1 MLFVEFSDILKML
14 GWLGN
19 INLFLQRRKR
29 KMEKGIISY
38 KSERGYCII
47 RSSVGEKIFV
57 HISNIG
63 EEAYKHLAKGCKV
76 LFDYEETEKGK
87 SATNV
92 ILELPES
99 QHGKTVDFS
108 EEQIREMFGDLA
120 AEDEKMERFSSYFIK
135 TDVYKKIH
143 NFLPIRI
150 LVAHKGIG
158 KSAVFRMSYLENQKN
173 NVLSVWVK
181 PDDILGIAS
190 AEDCADP
197 LEMIRQWKSGL
208 EELLVEKVVSN
219 FNISKDN
226 DTINRISRN
235 GLKFTE
241 RIGMIVKKVPEVV
254 DIDAIKKGIV
264 DMYIKKRK
272 IVIYIDDLDRAWN
285 GSKKNI
291 YRISALLNAVRDMC
305 NETDELCFRISL
317 RSDVYYLVRTA
328 DESTDKIDG
337 NVLWLT
343 WTEHELLALLV
354 KRVQSYFGNYF
365 SERELL
371 DMEQWEMS
379 KYLNDIMADTFE
391 GSGKWNNRP
400 IRYIFLSLIR
410 RRPRDLINLCTLA
423 ARNANAKG
431 RNLIVTE
438 DWEEVFE
445 QYSSSRLQ
453 DTINEHK
460 YELPDIERLLLGMKP
475 SHTMKKTDKPFV
487 YDKERLICK
496 IEGII
501 QNGKFYFVNNKE
513 CTVEELVAFMYKINF
528 LNARKDVD
536 GGYIDRKYFE
546 NNKYITAKSVDFGY
560 DWEVHP
566 AFRWALYPE
575 IRDIF
580 RYTDIPENL

>member
-1 MLFVEFSDILKML
+1 
-14 GWLGN
+14 
-19 INLFLQRRKR
+19 
-29 KMEKGIISY
+29 MEKGIISN
-38 KSERGYCII
+38 KTENGYSFI
-47 RSSVGEKIFV
+47 RSLTGENIFV
-57 HISNIG
+57 HINNVG
-63 EEAYKHLAKGCKV
+63 EEVYEKLAKGSRV
-76 LFDYEETEKGK
+76 LFEYEETARGK

-92 ILELPES
+92 ILEQPENP
-99 QHGKTVDFS
+99 HGKVIDFS
-108 EEQIREMFGDLA
+108 EEQIRDMFGDLA
-120 AEDEKMERFSSYFIK
+120 AEDEKRERFSSYFIK

-143 NFLPIRI
+143 NFLPIRM

-173 NVLSVWVK
+173 NVLSIWVK
-181 PDDILGIAS
+181 PDDILGIAN
-190 AEDCADP
+190 AGDEADP

-208 EELLVEKVVSN
+208 EELLVEKVISN
-219 FNISKDN
+219 FDISKDN
-226 DTINRISRN
+226 DVVNLISRK
-235 GLKFTE
+235 GLKLTE
-241 RIGMIVKKVPEVV
+241 RIGMIVKKVQDVV
-254 DIDAIKKGIV
+254 DVDAIKKSIV
-264 DMYIKKRK
+264 DKYLENHK

-285 GSKKNI
+285 GSKQNI

-354 KRVQSYFGNYF
+354 RRVQSYFGNDI
-365 SERELL
+365 SEEELL
-371 DMEQWEMS
+371 AMDQKQMS
-379 KYLNDIMADTFE
+379 TYLNDIMADTFE
-391 GSGKWNNRP
+391 GAGKWNNRP

-431 RNLIVTE
+431 RNLIITE

-475 SHTMKKTDKPFV
+475 SHEMKKTEKPFV
-487 YDKERLICK
+487 YNKDRLLRK
-496 IEGII
+496 IEGIM
-501 QNGKFYFVNNKE
+501 QNGKLYFENNKE
-513 CTVEELVAFMYKINF
+513 CTVDELIAFMYKINF
-528 LNARKDVD
+528 LNARKDVT
-536 GGYIDRKYFE
+536 GGFIDRKYFE
-546 NNKYITAKSVDFGY
+546 ENKYITSKSVDFGY

-575 IRDIF
+575 ARDIF
-580 RYTDIPENL
+580 RHTDIPQNL

>member
-1 MLFVEFSDILKML
+1 
-14 GWLGN
+14 
-19 INLFLQRRKR
+19 
-29 KMEKGIISY
+29 MEKGIVSN
-38 KSERGYCII
+38 KTDKGYSFI
-47 RSSVGEKIFV
+47 RSSTGESIFV
-57 HISNIG
+57 HINNVG
-63 EEAYKHLAKGCKV
+63 KEAYEQLAKGSRV
-76 LFDYEETEKGK
+76 LFDYEETDRGK
-87 SATNV
+87 RATKVMIEPSEN
-92 ILELPES
+92 P
-99 QHGKTVDFS
+99 HGKVIDFS
-108 EEQIREMFGDLA
+108 EEQIRDMFGDLA
-120 AEDEKMERFSSYFIK
+120 AEDEKKDRFSAYFIK

-158 KSAVFRMSYLENQKN
+158 KSAVFQMSYLENLRN
-173 NVLSVWVK
+173 NVLCIWVK
-181 PDDILGIAS
+181 PDDILGIAN
-190 AEDCADP
+190 ADDGTDP
-197 LEMIRQWKSGL
+197 LEMIRQWKTGL

-226 DTINRISRN
+226 DTINQISRN
-235 GLKFTE
+235 GLKLTE
-241 RIGMIVKKVPEVV
+241 RIGMIVKKVQDVV
-254 DIDAIKKGIV
+254 DVDAIKKSV
-264 DMYIKKRK
+264 ADQYLKNHK
-272 IVIYIDDLDRAWN
+272 IVIYVDDLDRAWN
-285 GSKKNI
+285 GSKQNI

-305 NETDELCFRISL
+305 NESNELCFRISL

-354 KRVQSYFGNYF
+354 KRVQTYFDNDI

-371 DMEQWEMS
+371 GMGQQEMS
-379 KYLNDIMADTFE
+379 AYLDDIMASTFE
-391 GSGKWNNRP
+391 GAGKWNKRP

-423 ARNANAKG
+423 ARNANAEG

-445 QYSSSRLQ
+445 QYSTSRLQ

-475 SHTMKKTDKPFV
+475 SHEMKKTEKPFV
-487 YDKERLICK
+487 YDKERLVRK
-496 IEGII
+496 IEGIM
-501 QNGKFYFVNNKE
+501 QNGKFYFANNKE
-513 CTVEELVAFMYKINF
+513 CTVEELIAFMYKINF
-528 LNARKDVD
+528 LNARKDAA
-536 GGYIDRKYFE
+536 GGFIDRKYFE
-546 NNKYITAKSVDFGY
+546 DNKYITSNSVDFGY

-575 IRDIF
+575 TRDIF
-580 RYTDIPENL
+580 RYTDIPKNL

>member
-1 MLFVEFSDILKML
+1 
-14 GWLGN
+14 
-19 INLFLQRRKR
+19 
-29 KMEKGIISY
+29 MEKGIISN
-38 KSERGYCII
+38 KTEKGYCFI
-47 RSSVGEKIFV
+47 RSSTGDSIFV
-57 HISNIG
+57 HINDVG
-63 EEAYKHLAKGCKV
+63 REVYEQLAKSKV
-76 LFDYEETEKGK
+76 LFDYEETDKRK
-87 SATNV
+87 RATNV

-99 QHGKTVDFS
+99 PFGKVIDFS
-108 EEQIREMFGDLA
+108 EEQIREIFGDLA
-120 AEDEKMERFSSYFIK
+120 AEDEKRERFSSYFIK

-143 NFLPIRI
+143 NFLPIRL

-158 KSAVFRMSYLENQKN
+158 KSAVFRMSYLENIEN
-173 NVLSVWVK
+173 NVLSIWVK
-181 PDDILGIAS
+181 PDDILGIAKT
-190 AEDCADP
+190 EDGTDP

-208 EELLVEKVVSN
+208 EELLVEKVISN

-226 DTINRISRN
+226 DGINQISRN

-241 RIGMIVKKVPEVV
+241 RISMIIKKVRDVV
-254 DIDAIKKGIV
+254 DVDEIKKSV
-264 DMYIKKRK
+264 ADQYLKNHK
-272 IVIYIDDLDRAWN
+272 IVIYVDDLDRAWN
-285 GSKKNI
+285 GSKQNI

-305 NETDELCFRISL
+305 NETSELCFRISL

-354 KRVQSYFGNYF
+354 KRVQSYFGNDI
-365 SERELL
+365 SEKELL
-371 DMEQWEMS
+371 GMKQREMS
-379 KYLNDIMADTFE
+379 EYLNGIMSDTFE
-391 GSGKWNNRP
+391 GAGKWNNRP

-423 ARNANAKG
+423 ARNANAEG

-475 SHTMKKTDKPFV
+475 SHEMKKTEKPFV
-487 YDKERLICK
+487 YDKERLVRK
-496 IEGII
+496 IEGIM
-501 QNGKFYFVNNKE
+501 QNGKFYFVNDKE
-513 CTVEELVAFMYKINF
+513 CTVEELIAFMYKINF
-528 LNARKDVD
+528 LNARKDTA
-536 GGYIDRKYFE
+536 GGFIDRKYFE
-546 NNKYITAKSVDFGY
+546 DNKYITAKSVDFGY
-560 DWEVHP
+560 NWEVHP

-575 IRDIF
+575 ARDIF
-580 RYTDIPENL
+580 RYTDIPQNL

>member
-1 MLFVEFSDILKML
+1 MERGIIRNKT
-14 GWLGN
+14 
-19 INLFLQRRKR
+19 
-29 KMEKGIISY
+29 EKG
-38 KSERGYCII
+38 YCFI
-47 RSSVGEKIFV
+47 RSSTGDNIFV
-57 HISNIG
+57 HINNVG
-63 EEAYKHLAKGCKV
+63 REVYEQLAKGSKV

-87 SATNV
+87 KATNV
-92 ILELPES
+92 MLELPERPY
-99 QHGKTVDFS
+99 GKVIDFS

-120 AEDEKMERFSSYFIK
+120 AEDERRERFSSYFIK

-158 KSAVFRMSYLENQKN
+158 KSAVFRMSYLENLKN
-173 NVLSVWVK
+173 NVLSIWVK
-181 PDDILGIAS
+181 PDDILGIANT
-190 AEDCADP
+190 EDGTDP
-197 LEMIRQWKSGL
+197 LEMIRQWKAGL
-208 EELLVEKVVSN
+208 EELLVEKIISN

-226 DTINRISRN
+226 DGINQISRN
-235 GLKFTE
+235 GLKLTE
-241 RIGMIVKKVPEVV
+241 RISMIIKKVQDVV
-254 DIDAIKKGIV
+254 DVDGIKKSV
-264 DMYIKKRK
+264 ADQYLKNHK
-272 IVIYIDDLDRAWN
+272 IVIYVDDLDRAWN
-285 GSKKNI
+285 GSKQNI

-305 NETDELCFRISL
+305 NETNELCFRISL

-354 KRVQSYFGNYF
+354 KRVQSYFGNDI
-365 SERELL
+365 SEKELL
-371 DMEQWEMS
+371 GMQQREMS
-379 KYLNDIMADTFE
+379 AYLNDIMADTFE
-391 GSGKWNNRP
+391 GAGKWNNRP

-423 ARNANAKG
+423 ARNANAEG

-475 SHTMKKTDKPFV
+475 SHEMKKTDKPFV
-487 YDKERLICK
+487 YDKERLVRK

-501 QNGKFYFVNNKE
+501 QNGKFDFANNKE
-513 CTVEELVAFMYKINF
+513 CTVEELIAFMYKINF
-528 LNARKDVD
+528 LNARKDAA
-536 GGYIDRKYFE
+536 GGFIDRKYFE
-546 NNKYITAKSVDFGY
+546 DNKYITAKSVDFGY

-575 IRDIF
+575 TRDIF
-580 RYTDIPENL
+580 RYTDIPQNL

>member
-1 MLFVEFSDILKML
+1 
-14 GWLGN
+14 
-19 INLFLQRRKR
+19 
-29 KMEKGIISY
+29 MEKGIISN
-38 KSERGYCII
+38 KTERGYCFI
-47 RSSVGEKIFV
+47 RSSAGESIFLHMSDV
-57 HISNIG
+57 DH
-63 EEAYKHLAKGCKV
+63 EVYEQLAKGSKV
-76 LFDYEETEKGK
+76 LFDYEETKKGK
-87 SATNV
+87 RATNV
-92 ILELPES
+92 MIELP
-99 QHGKTVDFS
+99 QRPCDKDIDFS
-108 EEQIREMFGDLA
+108 EEQIRDMFGDLA

-158 KSAVFRMSYLENQKN
+158 KSAVFRMSYLENLKDN
-173 NVLSVWVK
+173 ILSIWVK
-181 PDDILGIAS
+181 PDDILEIAN
-190 AEDCADP
+190 AGNETDP

-208 EELLVEKVVSN
+208 EELLVKKVVSN

-226 DTINRISRN
+226 DVINQISRK
-235 GLKFTE
+235 GLKLTE
-241 RIGMIVKKVPEVV
+241 RISMIVKKVREVV
-254 DIDAIKKGIV
+254 DVDAVKKIV
-264 DMYIKKRK
+264 ADQYLKKHK
-272 IVIYIDDLDRAWN
+272 IVIYVDDLDRAWN
-285 GSKKNI
+285 GSKQNI

-305 NETDELCFRISL
+305 NETSELCFRISL

-337 NVLWLT
+337 NVLWFT

-354 KRVQSYFGNYF
+354 KRVQSYFGNDI
-365 SERELL
+365 SEKELL
-371 DMEQWEMS
+371 DMKQGQMS
-379 KYLNDIMADTFE
+379 KYLDDIMADTFE

-423 ARNANAKG
+423 ARNANAEG

-475 SHTMKKTDKPFV
+475 SHEMKKTEKPFF
-487 YDKERLICK
+487 YDKERLCRK
-496 IEGII
+496 IEGIM
-501 QNGKFYFVNNKE
+501 QNGKFYFANNKE
-513 CTVEELVAFMYKINF
+513 CTVEELIAFMYKINF
-528 LNARKDVD
+528 LNARKDLV
-536 GGYIDRKYFE
+536 GGFIDRKYFE
-546 NNKYITAKSVDFGY
+546 DNKYITSQNTDFGY

-575 IRDIF
+575 TRDIF
-580 RYTDIPENL
+580 RYTDIPQNL

>member
-1 MLFVEFSDILKML
+1 
-14 GWLGN
+14 
-19 INLFLQRRKR
+19 
-29 KMEKGIISY
+29 MEKGIVSN
-38 KSERGYCII
+38 KTDKGYSFI
-47 RSSVGEKIFV
+47 RSSTGESIFV
-57 HISNIG
+57 HINNVG
-63 EEAYKHLAKGCKV
+63 KEAYEQLAKGSRV
-76 LFDYEETEKGK
+76 LFDYEETDRGK
-87 SATNV
+87 RATKV
-92 ILELPES
+92 MLEPSENP
-99 QHGKTVDFS
+99 HGKVIDFS
-108 EEQIREMFGDLA
+108 EEQIRDMFGDLA
-120 AEDEKMERFSSYFIK
+120 AEDEKKDRFSAYFIK

-158 KSAVFRMSYLENQKN
+158 KSAVFQMSYLENLRN
-173 NVLSVWVK
+173 NVLCIWVK
-181 PDDILGIAS
+181 PDDILGIAN
-190 AEDCADP
+190 ADDGTDP
-197 LEMIRQWKSGL
+197 LEMIRQWKTGL

-226 DTINRISRN
+226 DTINQISRN
-235 GLKFTE
+235 GLKLTE
-241 RIGMIVKKVPEVV
+241 RIGMIVKKVQDVV
-254 DIDAIKKGIV
+254 DVDAIKKSV
-264 DMYIKKRK
+264 ADQYLKNHK
-272 IVIYIDDLDRAWN
+272 IVIYVDDLDRAWN
-285 GSKKNI
+285 GSKQNI

-305 NETDELCFRISL
+305 NESNELCFRISL

-354 KRVQSYFGNYF
+354 KRVQTYFDNDI

-371 DMEQWEMS
+371 GMGQQEMS
-379 KYLNDIMADTFE
+379 AYLDDIMASTFE
-391 GSGKWNNRP
+391 GAGKWNKRP

-423 ARNANAKG
+423 ARNANAEG

-445 QYSSSRLQ
+445 QYSTSRLQ

-475 SHTMKKTDKPFV
+475 SHEMKKTEKPFV
-487 YDKERLICK
+487 YDKERLVRK
-496 IEGII
+496 IEGIM
-501 QNGKFYFVNNKE
+501 QNGKFYFANNKE
-513 CTVEELVAFMYKINF
+513 CTVEELIAFMYKINF
-528 LNARKDVD
+528 LNARKDAA
-536 GGYIDRKYFE
+536 GGFIDRKYFE
-546 NNKYITAKSVDFGY
+546 DNKYITSNSVDFGY

-575 IRDIF
+575 TRDIF
-580 RYTDIPENL
+580 RYTDIPKNL

>member
-1 MLFVEFSDILKML
+1 MK
-14 GWLGN
+14 
-19 INLFLQRRKR
+19 
-29 KMEKGIISY
+29 KGTISN
-38 KSERGYCII
+38 KTERGYCFI
-47 RSSVGEKIFV
+47 RSSAGERIFV
-57 HISNIG
+57 HINNVG
-63 EEAYKHLAKGCKV
+63 KETYEQLAKGSKV
-76 LFDYEETEKGK
+76 LFEYEETNRGK
-87 SATNV
+87 SATKV
-92 ILELPES
+92 MLEPSES
-99 QHGKTVDFS
+99 PHGKVVDFS

-120 AEDEKMERFSSYFIK
+120 AEDEKEERFSSYFIK

-158 KSAVFRMSYLENQKN
+158 KSAVFKMSYLENQKN
-173 NVLSVWVK
+173 NVLSIWVK
-181 PDDILGIAS
+181 PDDILGIAN
-190 AEDCADP
+190 AGDGVDP

-208 EELLVEKVVSN
+208 EEILVKKVVFN
-219 FNISKDN
+219 FGISKDN
-226 DTINRISRN
+226 DIINQISRN
-235 GLKFTE
+235 GLKFIE
-241 RIGMIVKKVPEVV
+241 RIGMIAKKVQEVV
-254 DIDAIKKGIV
+254 DINAINKGMA
-264 DMYIKKRK
+264 DRYLKNHK
-272 IVIYIDDLDRAWN
+272 IVIYVDDLDRAWN
-285 GSKKNI
+285 GSKQNI

-354 KRVQSYFGNYF
+354 KRVQSYFGNHI

-371 DMEQWEMS
+371 DMKQREMS
-379 KYLNDIMADTFE
+379 MYLNDIMADTFE
-391 GSGKWNNRP
+391 GSGKWSNKP

-423 ARNANAKG
+423 ARNANAED

-475 SHTMKKTDKPFV
+475 SHEMKKTDKPFV
-487 YDKERLICK
+487 YDKERLIRK

-501 QNGKFYFVNNKE
+501 QNGKFYFANNKE
-513 CTVEELVAFMYKINF
+513 CTAEELIAFMYKINF
-528 LNARKDVD
+528 LNARKNVN
-536 GGYIDRKYFE
+536 GGFIDRKYFE

-575 IRDIF
+575 TRDIF
-580 RYTDIPENL
+580 RYTDIPDNL

>member
-1 MLFVEFSDILKML
+1 
-14 GWLGN
+14 
-19 INLFLQRRKR
+19 
-29 KMEKGIISY
+29 MEKGIISN
-38 KSERGYCII
+38 KTDHGYCFI
-47 RSSVGEKIFV
+47 RSSAGDSIFT
-57 HISNIG
+57 HISDVG
-63 EEAYKHLAKGCKV
+63 KEAYEKLAKGSKV
-76 LFDYEETEKGK
+76 LFDYKEIDGRKR
-87 SATNV
+87 ATHV
-92 ILELPES
+92 MLEPPES
-99 QHGKTVDFS
+99 ENGKTVDFS

-120 AEDEKMERFSSYFIK
+120 AEDEEKERFSSYFIK

-158 KSAVFRMSYLENQKN
+158 KSAVFRMSHLEDQKD
-173 NVLSVWVK
+173 NVLSILVK

-241 RIGMIVKKVPEVV
+241 RIAMIVRKVPEVI
-254 DIDAIKKGIV
+254 DIDAIKKGVV
-264 DMYIKKRK
+264 DKYIKNRK

-305 NETDELCFRISL
+305 NETEELCFRISL

-371 DMEQWEMS
+371 DMEQREMS
-379 KYLNDIMADTFE
+379 KYLNDIMSDTFE

-423 ARNANAKG
+423 ARNANEKG

-496 IEGII
+496 IEGIT
-501 QNGKFYFVNNKE
+501 QNGKFYFANNKE

-528 LNARKDVD
+528 LNARKDVA

-580 RYTDIPENL
+580 RYTDIPKNL

>member
-1 MLFVEFSDILKML
+1 
-14 GWLGN
+14 
-19 INLFLQRRKR
+19 
-29 KMEKGIISY
+29 MEKGIISN
-38 KSERGYCII
+38 KTEKGYCFI
-47 RSSVGEKIFV
+47 RSSTGDSIFV
-57 HISNIG
+57 HINDVG
-63 EEAYKHLAKGCKV
+63 REVYEMLAKGSKV
-76 LFDYEETEKGK
+76 LFDYEEIDKRK
-87 SATNV
+87 RATNV

-99 QHGKTVDFS
+99 PSGKVIDFS
-108 EEQIREMFGDLA
+108 EEQIREIFGDLA
-120 AEDEKMERFSSYFIK
+120 AEDEKRERFSSYFIK

-158 KSAVFRMSYLENQKN
+158 KSAVFRMSYLENIEN
-173 NVLSVWVK
+173 NVLSIWVK
-181 PDDILGIAS
+181 PDDILGIANT
-190 AEDCADP
+190 EDGTDP

-208 EELLVEKVVSN
+208 EELLVEKVISN

-226 DTINRISRN
+226 DGINQISRN

-241 RIGMIVKKVPEVV
+241 RISMIVKKVQDVV
-254 DIDAIKKGIV
+254 DVDEIKKSV
-264 DMYIKKRK
+264 ADQYLKNHK
-272 IVIYIDDLDRAWN
+272 IVIYVDDLDRAWN
-285 GSKKNI
+285 GSKQNI

-305 NETDELCFRISL
+305 NETSELCFRISL

-354 KRVQSYFGNYF
+354 KRVQSYFGNDI
-365 SERELL
+365 SEKELL
-371 DMEQWEMS
+371 GMKQREMS
-379 KYLNDIMADTFE
+379 EYLNGIMSDTFE
-391 GSGKWNNRP
+391 GAGKWNNRP

-423 ARNANAKG
+423 ARNANAEG

-445 QYSSSRLQ
+445 RYSSSRLQ

-475 SHTMKKTDKPFV
+475 SHEMKKTEKPFV
-487 YDKERLICK
+487 YDKERLVRK
-496 IEGII
+496 IEGIM
-501 QNGKFYFVNNKE
+501 QNGKFYFVNEKE
-513 CTVEELVAFMYKINF
+513 CTVEELIAFMYKINF
-528 LNARKDVD
+528 LNARKDAA
-536 GGYIDRKYFE
+536 GGFIDRKYFE
-546 NNKYITAKSVDFGY
+546 DNKYITAKSVDFGY

-575 IRDIF
+575 ARDIF
-580 RYTDIPENL
+580 RYTDIPQNL

>member
-1 MLFVEFSDILKML
+1 
-14 GWLGN
+14 
-19 INLFLQRRKR
+19 
-29 KMEKGIISY
+29 MEKGIVSN
-38 KSERGYCII
+38 KTDKGYSFI
-47 RSSVGEKIFV
+47 RSSTGESIFV
-57 HISNIG
+57 HINNVG
-63 EEAYKHLAKGCKV
+63 KEAYEQLAKGSRV
-76 LFDYEETEKGK
+76 LFDYEKTDRGK
-87 SATNV
+87 RATKV
-92 ILELPES
+92 MLEPSENP
-99 QHGKTVDFS
+99 HGKVIDFS
-108 EEQIREMFGDLA
+108 EEQIRDMFGDLA
-120 AEDEKMERFSSYFIK
+120 AEDEKKDRFSAYFIK

-158 KSAVFRMSYLENQKN
+158 KSAVFQMSYLENLRN
-173 NVLSVWVK
+173 NVLCIWVK
-181 PDDILGIAS
+181 PDDILGIAN
-190 AEDCADP
+190 ADDGTDP
-197 LEMIRQWKSGL
+197 LEMIRQWKTGL

-226 DTINRISRN
+226 DTINQISRN
-235 GLKFTE
+235 GLKLTE
-241 RIGMIVKKVPEVV
+241 RIGMIVKKVQDVV
-254 DIDAIKKGIV
+254 DVDAIKKSV
-264 DMYIKKRK
+264 ADQYLKNHK
-272 IVIYIDDLDRAWN
+272 IVIYVDDLDRAWN
-285 GSKKNI
+285 GSKQNI

-305 NETDELCFRISL
+305 NESNELCFRISL

-354 KRVQSYFGNYF
+354 KRVQTYFDNDI

-371 DMEQWEMS
+371 GMGQQEMS
-379 KYLNDIMADTFE
+379 AYLDDIMASTFE
-391 GSGKWNNRP
+391 GAGKWNKRP

-423 ARNANAKG
+423 ARNANAEG

-445 QYSSSRLQ
+445 QYSTSRLQ

-475 SHTMKKTDKPFV
+475 SHEMKKTEKPFV
-487 YDKERLICK
+487 YDKERLVRK
-496 IEGII
+496 IEGIM
-501 QNGKFYFVNNKE
+501 QNGKFYFANNKE
-513 CTVEELVAFMYKINF
+513 CTVEELIAFMYKINF
-528 LNARKDVD
+528 LNARKDAAC
-536 GGYIDRKYFE
+536 GFIDRKYFE
-546 NNKYITAKSVDFGY
+546 DNKYITSNSVDFGY

-575 IRDIF
+575 NRDIF
-580 RYTDIPENL
+580 RYTDIPKNL

>member
-1 MLFVEFSDILKML
+1 
-14 GWLGN
+14 
-19 INLFLQRRKR
+19 
-29 KMEKGIISY
+29 MEKGIISN
-38 KSERGYCII
+38 KTEKGYCFI
-47 RSSVGEKIFV
+47 RSSTGESIFV
-57 HISNIG
+57 HINNVG
-63 EEAYKHLAKGCKV
+63 KETYEQLAKGSRV
-76 LFDYEETEKGK
+76 LFEYEETDRGK
-87 SATNV
+87 RATNV
-92 ILELPES
+92 MLEPSENP
-99 QHGKTVDFS
+99 HGKVIDFS
-108 EEQIREMFGDLA
+108 EEQIRDMFGDLA
-120 AEDEKMERFSSYFIK
+120 AEDEKKDRFSAYFIK

-158 KSAVFRMSYLENQKN
+158 KSAIFQMSYLENLKN
-173 NVLSVWVK
+173 NVLSIWVK
-181 PDDILGIAS
+181 PDDILSIANT
-190 AEDCADP
+190 ENEADP

-226 DTINRISRN
+226 DIINQISRN
-235 GLKFTE
+235 GLKLTE
-241 RIGMIVKKVPEVV
+241 RIGMIVKKIQDVV
-254 DIDAIKKGIV
+254 DVDAIKKSV
-264 DMYIKKRK
+264 ADQYLENHK
-272 IVIYIDDLDRAWN
+272 IVIYVDDLDRAWN
-285 GSKKNI
+285 GSKQNI

-305 NETDELCFRISL
+305 NESNELCFRISL

-354 KRVQSYFGNYF
+354 KRVQTYFGNYIP
-365 SERELL
+365 EKELL
-371 DMEQWEMS
+371 DMEQREMS
-379 KYLNDIMADTFE
+379 TYLDDIMADTFE
-391 GSGKWNNRP
+391 GAGKWNNRP

-423 ARNANAKG
+423 ARNANAEG

-475 SHTMKKTDKPFV
+475 SHEMKKTEKPFV
-487 YDKERLICK
+487 YDKERLVRK
-496 IEGII
+496 IEGIM
-501 QNGKFYFVNNKE
+501 QNGKFYFANNKE
-513 CTVEELVAFMYKINF
+513 CTVEELIAFMYKINF
-528 LNARKDVD
+528 LNARKDAAN
-536 GGYIDRKYFE
+536 GFIDRKYFE
-546 NNKYITAKSVDFGY
+546 DNKYITSNSVDFGY

-575 IRDIF
+575 TRDIF
-580 RYTDIPENL
+580 RYTDIPQNL

>member
-1 MLFVEFSDILKML
+1 MD
-14 GWLGN
+14 
-19 INLFLQRRKR
+19 
-29 KMEKGIISY
+29 KGIISN
-38 KSERGYCII
+38 KTEKGYCFI
-47 RSSVGEKIFV
+47 RSSTGESIFV
-57 HISNIG
+57 HIKDVGG
-63 EEAYKHLAKGCKV
+63 EVYEQLAKGSKV
-76 LFDYEETEKGK
+76 LFNYEETDKGK
-87 SATNV
+87 RATTVMLDLSENPYGKV
-92 ILELPES
+92 I
-99 QHGKTVDFS
+99 DFS

-120 AEDEKMERFSSYFIK
+120 AEDEKKERFSSYFIK

-158 KSAVFRMSYLENQKN
+158 KSAIFRMSYLENIKD
-173 NVLSVWVK
+173 NVLSIWVK
-181 PDDILGIAS
+181 PDDILGIVHT
-190 AEDCADP
+190 EGETDP

-208 EELLVEKVVSN
+208 EELLVEKVISN

-226 DTINRISRN
+226 DVINKISQK
-235 GLKFTE
+235 GLKLTE
-241 RIGMIVKKVPEVV
+241 RISMIVKKVQDVV
-254 DIDAIKKGIV
+254 DVDAIKKSV
-264 DMYIKKRK
+264 ADKYLENHK
-272 IVIYIDDLDRAWN
+272 IVIYVDDLDRAWN
-285 GSKKNI
+285 GSKQNI

-305 NETDELCFRISL
+305 NETSELCFRISL

-354 KRVQSYFGNYF
+354 KRVQSYFGNNI
-365 SERELL
+365 SEKELL
-371 DMEQWEMS
+371 DMKQSEMS
-379 KYLNDIMADTFE
+379 AYLNDIMADTFE
-391 GSGKWNNRP
+391 GAGKWNNRP

-431 RNLIVTE
+431 RNLIITE

-475 SHTMKKTDKPFV
+475 SHKIKKTQKPFV
-487 YDKERLICK
+487 YDKECLFRK
-496 IEGII
+496 IEGIM
-501 QNGKFYFVNNKE
+501 QNGKFYFANNKE
-513 CTVEELVAFMYKINF
+513 CTVEELTAFMYKINF
-528 LNARKDVD
+528 LNARKDVAN
-536 GGYIDRKYFE
+536 GYIDRKYFE
-546 NNKYITAKSVDFGY
+546 ENKYITSKGVDFGY

-575 IRDIF
+575 TRDVF
-580 RYTDIPENL
+580 CFTDIPQNL

>member
-1 MLFVEFSDILKML
+1 
-14 GWLGN
+14 
-19 INLFLQRRKR
+19 
-29 KMEKGIISY
+29 MEKGIISN
-38 KSERGYCII
+38 KTEKGYCFIC
-47 RSSVGEKIFV
+47 SSKGESIFV
-57 HISNIG
+57 HINNVG
-63 EEAYKHLAKGCKV
+63 KEAYEQLVKGSRV
-76 LFDYEETEKGK
+76 LFDYEETDRGK
-87 SATNV
+87 SATN
-92 ILELPES
+92 IMLEPLES
-99 QHGKTVDFS
+99 PHGKVIDFS
-108 EEQIREMFGDLA
+108 EEQIRDMFGDLA
-120 AEDEKMERFSSYFIK
+120 AEDEKKDRFSAYFIK

-158 KSAVFRMSYLENQKN
+158 KSAVFQMSYLENLKN
-173 NVLSVWVK
+173 NVLSIWVK
-181 PDDILGIAS
+181 PDDILSIAN
-190 AEDCADP
+190 AENGTDP

-208 EELLVEKVVSN
+208 EELLVKKVVSN

-226 DTINRISRN
+226 DTINQISRN
-235 GLKFTE
+235 GLKLTE
-241 RIGMIVKKVPEVV
+241 RIGMIVKKVQDVV
-254 DIDAIKKGIV
+254 DVDAIKKSV
-264 DMYIKKRK
+264 ADQYLKNHK
-272 IVIYIDDLDRAWN
+272 IVIYVDDLDRAWN
-285 GSKKNI
+285 GSKQNI

-305 NETDELCFRISL
+305 NESNELCFRISL

-354 KRVQSYFGNYF
+354 KRVQTYFDNDVP
-365 SERELL
+365 EKELL
-371 DMEQWEMS
+371 DMEQREMS
-379 KYLNDIMADTFE
+379 AYLDDIMADTFE
-391 GSGKWNNRP
+391 GAGKWNNRP

-423 ARNANAKG
+423 ARNANAEG

-475 SHTMKKTDKPFV
+475 SHEMKKTEKPFV
-487 YDKERLICK
+487 YDKERLVRK
-496 IEGII
+496 IEGIM
-501 QNGKFYFVNNKE
+501 QNGKFYFANNKE
-513 CTVEELVAFMYKINF
+513 CTVDELIAFMYKINF
-528 LNARKDVD
+528 LNARKDAA
-536 GGYIDRKYFE
+536 GGFIDRKYFE
-546 NNKYITAKSVDFGY
+546 DNKYITSNSVDFGY

-575 IRDIF
+575 TRDIF
-580 RYTDIPENL
+580 RYTDIPQNL

>member
-1 MLFVEFSDILKML
+1 
-14 GWLGN
+14 
-19 INLFLQRRKR
+19 
-29 KMEKGIISY
+29 MEKGTVVN
-38 KSERGYCII
+38 KTEKGYSFI
-47 RSSVGEKIFV
+47 RSSKGDNIFV
-57 HISNIG
+57 HINNVDR
-63 EEAYKHLAKGCKV
+63 EVYEKLAKGSKV
-76 LFDYEETEKGK
+76 LFDYIETDKGK
-87 SATNV
+87 RATNV
-92 ILELPES
+92 ELELPES
-99 QHGKTVDFS
+99 PHGKEIDFS

-120 AEDEKMERFSSYFIK
+120 AEDEKRERFSSYFIK

-158 KSAVFRMSYLENQKN
+158 KSAVFRMSYLENKRD
-173 NVLSVWVK
+173 NVLSIWVK
-181 PDDILGIAS
+181 PDDILGIANTG
-190 AEDCADP
+190 DGTDP

-208 EELLVEKVVSN
+208 EELLVEKVISN
-219 FNISKDN
+219 FNISEDN
-226 DTINRISRN
+226 DSINQVSRN
-235 GLKFTE
+235 GLKLAE
-241 RIGMIVKKVPEVV
+241 RISMIIKKIRDVV
-254 DIDAIKKGIV
+254 DVDEIKKNV
-264 DMYIKKRK
+264 ADQYLKNHK
-272 IVIYIDDLDRAWN
+272 IVIYVDDLDRAWN
-285 GSKKNI
+285 GSRQNI

-305 NETDELCFRISL
+305 NETSELCFRISL

-354 KRVQSYFGNYF
+354 RRVQSYFGTDI
-365 SERELL
+365 SEKDLL
-371 DMEQWEMS
+371 GMKQREMS
-379 KYLNDIMADTFE
+379 AYLNNIMADTFE

-423 ARNANAKG
+423 ARNANAEG
-431 RNLIVTE
+431 RNLIITK

-475 SHTMKKTDKPFV
+475 SHDIKKTEKPFV
-487 YDKERLICK
+487 YDKERLARK
-496 IEGII
+496 IEGIM
-501 QNGKFYFVNNKE
+501 QKGKFYFANNKE
-513 CTVEELVAFMYKINF
+513 CTVEDLIAFMYKINF
-528 LNARKDVD
+528 LNARKDAA
-536 GGYIDRKYFE
+536 GGFIDRKYFE
-546 NNKYITAKSVDFGY
+546 DNKYITSNSVDFGY

-575 IRDIF
+575 TRDIF
-580 RYTDIPENL
+580 RYTDIPQDL